1 MKKSTKIL
9 GTYMLNNP
17 FKNYYFVMVVS
28 SADDHL
34 TTFYSE
40 MVAQQAKQ
48 CLSETSSNRL
58 QTFMVQRS

>member
-1 MKKSTKIL
+1 MMKSTKIP

-17 FKNYYFVMVVS
+17 FKNYYFVMVAS
-28 SADDHL
+28 FADDHL
-34 TTFYSE
+34 TTFYNE
-40 MVAQQAKQ
+40 MVAQLAKQ